1 MALAVRYSLR
11 ARHEEMELLEYVV
24 RKFGHNKAK
33 EIYISIEKTL
43 DMISKGPEMYRRS
56 KRQEGLRICTFSK
69 QTSIF
74 YRI

>member
-43 DMISKGPEMYRRS
+43 DMISKGPEMYL
-56 KRQEGLRICTFSK
+56 Q
-69 QTSIF
+69 
-74 YRI
+74 